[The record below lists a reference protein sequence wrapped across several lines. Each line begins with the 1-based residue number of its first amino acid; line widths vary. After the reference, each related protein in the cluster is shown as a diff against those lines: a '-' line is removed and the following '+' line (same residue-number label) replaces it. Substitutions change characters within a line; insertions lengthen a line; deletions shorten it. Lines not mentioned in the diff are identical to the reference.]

1 MAKRSKKNKNTA
13 QTIWCIC
20 FILYMGL
27 MIWLLF
33 CRTQVW
39 IEGLS
44 YRQML
49 QENINL
55 KPLYTIKNYVNVI
68 LHYPESTYYRHCII
82 NLIGNVLMFIPAGFL
97 LPRLFKPLRKFF
109 PFLLMVLI
117 CILFVELL
125 QLFALVGSFDI
136 DDIILNLSG
145 VLMGYLLFKCTV
157 KK

>member
-1 MAKRSKKNKNTA
+1 MANRSRKNKNAA
-13 QTIWCIC
+13 QVMWCIG
-20 FILYMGL
+20 FILYTGL

-33 CRTQVW
+33 CRSQEWT
-39 IEGLS
+39 EGLS

-49 QENINL
+49 LQNINL
-55 KPLYTIKNYVNVI
+55 KPLYTIKNYINVI

-82 NLIGNVLMFIPAGFL
+82 NLTGNILMFIPAGFL

-109 PFLLMVLI
+109 PFILTVLI

-125 QLFALVGSFDI
+125 QLLAMVGSFDI
-136 DDIILNLSG
+136 DDIILNFFG
-145 VLMGYLLFKCTV
+145 VLIGYLLFICTA